1 MRSLLKAP
9 MRRYHRFSSRLM
21 EAIRVT
27 SDSNDGNVG
36 ALRSRSAHP
45 SASTHSN
52 PLLGTF
58 APLDHALALMP
69 KGTGVVLAPPPAP
82 PVAVTVVGVA
92 PMAEVPAASG
102 GGEQVFCRDRT
113 VMDGGSSL
121 V

>member
-1 MRSLLKAP
+1 
-9 MRRYHRFSSRLM
+9 M

-27 SDSNDGNVG
+27 SDSNEGNVG

-58 APLDHALALMP
+58 APLDQALALMP
-69 KGTGVVLAPPPAP
+69 KGTGEVLAPPPAVVP
-82 PVAVTVVGVA
+82 VVGVA
-92 PMAEVPAASG
+92 PMAEVEVPAASG
-102 GGEQVFCRDRT
+102 GGEHVFCRDST
-113 VMDGGSSL
+113 VMGGGGSSL